1 MVSFTRRF
9 LVREN
14 RAKKDENILMFL
26 QQLINGLTLGA
37 VYALVAL
44 GYTMVYG
51 ILGLINFAHG
61 EIYMIGAY
69 LSIVYLGLFTILGLT
84 QSHLLLSLFFVF
96 ILSALTCAG
105 YGVTLERI
113 AYRPLRSAHRLSPLI
128 SAIGMSFFLQNYA
141 MLAQGSA
148 DKVFPHILP
157 STPLTSGGIQ
167 ISAIQIFIMLASV
180 LLMGALHLFVGKT
193 RLGKAMRA
201 TSQDKTMSALCGI
214 PIDRVISVTFVIGSA
229 LAAAAG
235 VMVAMYYGVVNFY
248 IGYVAGIKAFTA
260 AVLGGIGNIPG
271 AMIGGIILGL
281 VESMGAAY
289 ISSEFK
295 DGFSFI
301 ILILVLIFRPT
312 GLLGEKGAVHE

>member
-1 MVSFTRRF
+1 
-9 LVREN
+9 
-14 RAKKDENILMFL
+14 MFL

-51 ILGLINFAHG
+51 ILELINFAHG

-69 LSIVYLGLFTILGLT
+69 LGIIYLGLFTVTGLT
-84 QSHLLLSLFFVF
+84 ESHLFLSLFLVFV
-96 ILSALTCAG
+96 LSAVTCAG

-128 SAIGMSFFLQNYA
+128 SAIGMSIFLQNYV
-141 MLAQGSA
+141 MLTQGSA
-148 DKVFPHILP
+148 DKVFPHVLP
-157 STPLTSGGIQ
+157 STPFSEKGIPISG
-167 ISAIQIFIMLASV
+167 IQIFIMSASV
-180 LLMGALHLFVGKT
+180 LLMAGLQFFVRKT

-201 TSQDKTMSALCGI
+201 TAQDKTMASLCGI
-214 PIDRVISVTFVIGSA
+214 PIDRVISVTFIIGSA
-229 LAAAAG
+229 LAASAG
-235 VMVAMYYGVVNFY
+235 VMVALYYGVVNFF

-271 AMIGGIILGL
+271 AMIGGVLLGL
-281 VESMGAAY
+281 VESLGAAY
-289 ISSEFK
+289 LSSEFK
-295 DGFSFI
+295 DGFAFL

-312 GLLGEKGAVHE
+312 GLLGEKVSDRA

>member
-1 MVSFTRRF
+1 
-9 LVREN
+9 
-14 RAKKDENILMFL
+14 MFL
-26 QQLINGLTLGA
+26 QQLINGLTLGS

-69 LSIVYLGLFTILGLT
+69 LGIVYLGLFTLAGLT
-84 QSHLLLSLFFVF
+84 ESHLLLSFFFVF
-96 ILSALTCAG
+96 VLSGLTCAG

-128 SAIGMSFFLQNYA
+128 SAIGMSIFLQNYV

-148 DKVFPHILP
+148 DKVFPHLLP
-157 STPLTSGGIQ
+157 TAPLSEAVIPVSGIQ
-167 ISAIQIFIMLASV
+167 LFIMAASV
-180 LLMGALHLFVGKT
+180 LLMGGLQFFIRRT

-201 TSQDKTMSALCGI
+201 TSQDKTMASLCGI
-214 PIDRVISVTFVIGSA
+214 PIDQIIAVTFIIGSV

-235 VMVAMYYGVVNFY
+235 VMVSVYYGVVNFS
-248 IGYVAGIKAFTA
+248 IGYVAGMKAFTA

-271 AMIGGIILGL
+271 AMLGGILLGL
-281 VESMGAAY
+281 VESLGAAY

-295 DGFSFI
+295 DGFAFL

-312 GLLGEKGAVHE
+312 GLLGEKKG